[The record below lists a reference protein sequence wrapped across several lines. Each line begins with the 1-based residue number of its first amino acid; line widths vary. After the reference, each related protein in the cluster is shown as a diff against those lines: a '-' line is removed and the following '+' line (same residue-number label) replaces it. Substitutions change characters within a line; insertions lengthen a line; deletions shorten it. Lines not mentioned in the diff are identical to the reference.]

1 MRWFFEKGNY
11 SSNSFAND
19 YSVNYNPER
28 LHRQE
33 ENHKTTQLEEV
44 SAQLVEYKRREI
56 HWKAEIELFCREW
69 DGSNERG
76 RNLPPGDDTQESV
89 CGWAQVDYAMINDCL
104 KMEMQHKKR
113 VESWTRKTRS
123 TNSIL

>member
-19 YSVNYNPER
+19 CSVNYNPER
-28 LHRQE
+28 HHRQE

-56 HWKAEIELFCREW
+56 HWKAEIELLCIER

-76 RNLPPGDDTQESV
+76 RNSPPGDDTQESV
-89 CGWAQVDYAMINDCL
+89 CG
-104 KMEMQHKKR
+104 
-113 VESWTRKTRS
+113 
-123 TNSIL
+123 